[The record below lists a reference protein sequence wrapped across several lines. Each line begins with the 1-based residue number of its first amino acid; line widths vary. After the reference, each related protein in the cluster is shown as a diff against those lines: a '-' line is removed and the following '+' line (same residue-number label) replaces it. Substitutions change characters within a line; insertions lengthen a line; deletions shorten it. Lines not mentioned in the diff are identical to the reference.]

1 MGIQRLNN
9 EIPKYFA
16 SKLFQ
21 KAIIQKPYELMI
33 FHYFLSYIRIMLK
46 LMTLLILLKIFLSLH
61 FPFGHKIQ

>member
-33 FHYFLSYIRIMLK
+33 VHYFFII
-46 LMTLLILLKIFLSLH
+46 
-61 FPFGHKIQ
+61 HKNNAEAHDFFDSSENIP